1 MVSRDEFGNHGR
13 NGAGDRC
20 QLAIGVWFVSD
31 RYKRDIMQNAL
42 IFGVAL
48 LVVGA
53 CSSSSAPVE
62 SHKARLD
69 RQILECTSKLP
80 EKTSIRSAAYENC
93 VLSIIQEDCIERMPM
108 IDSNSAVESCMRR
121 SIGLYQRPVEKEPT

>member
-1 MVSRDEFGNHGR
+1 MGR
-13 NGAGDRC
+13 NGAGDRR
-20 QLAIGVWFVSD
+20 QFANGVWFVSD
-31 RYKRDIMQNAL
+31 RYEGDIMQNAL
-42 IFGVAL
+42 IFGLAL

-69 RQILECTSKLP
+69 RQILQCTSRLP
-80 EKTSIRSAAYENC
+80 ENTSIRSAAYENC
-93 VLSIIQEDCIERMPM
+93 VLSIIQEDCIDRMPM

-121 SIGLYQRPVEKEPT
+121 SLELYQRPVEREPT